1 MSEAKDIRSI
11 LSTET
16 FYEEHPEW
24 FAFETRLRDMML
36 DILEPVVRKTLQDQN
51 YINKVVQN

>member
-1 MSEAKDIRSI
+1 MQEAKDMKNV

-16 FYEEHPEW
+16 FYEDNPEW

-36 DILEPVVRKTLQDQN
+36 GILEPVVKKTLQDQN
-51 YINKVVQN
+51 YIQKVV